1 MKTGI
6 FLILLG
12 LIFWLSNLGL
22 IPGINWERDWPW
34 ILIIIG
40 IWILIS
46 SFKKYFKFKKKKN
59 IDVKKIIDE
68 LESGKIS
75 VEEAIKKLKE
85 KK

>member
-40 IWILIS
+40 IM
-46 SFKKYFKFKKKKN
+46 SF
-59 IDVKKIIDE
+59 
-68 LESGKIS
+68 
-75 VEEAIKKLKE
+75 
-85 KK
+85 